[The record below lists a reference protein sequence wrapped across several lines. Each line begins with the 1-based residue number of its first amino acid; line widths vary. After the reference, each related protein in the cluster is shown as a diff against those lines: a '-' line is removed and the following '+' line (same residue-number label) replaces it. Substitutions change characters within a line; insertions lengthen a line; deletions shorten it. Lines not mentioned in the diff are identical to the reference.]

1 MQNLTQGVG
10 RPMHCLPPGNAALAC
25 QPAGLP
31 WTHAGSES
39 LWAPPV
45 GEPGG
50 GRFGTSGQHGAG
62 SPALV
67 LPQHLGQTKVLT
79 DPRVQLTWSLYHLLW
94 RRKWQPTPVFL
105 PGKSD
110 GQRSLV
116 GYSPWGRKESD
127 TTEGLHFVSA
137 DEYLC
142 V

>member
-79 DPRVQLTWSLYHLLW
+79 DPRVQLTWSLLSSALEKEMATHSSILAW
-94 RRKWQPTPVFL
+94 KIRWTEE
-105 PGKSD
+105 PGRLQSM
-110 GQRSLV
+110 GSQGV
-116 GYSPWGRKESD
+116 GHD
-127 TTEGLHFVSA
+127 
-137 DEYLC
+137 
-142 V
+142 